1 MAISGILV
9 LSALSYPQLGETLS
23 NPGSPSSPSSS
34 ASLDIDLTVATLFR
48 ISGISDLS
56 FGSYSGSG
64 PLSRDDD
71 VCVWT
76 NASGG
81 SYRITA
87 RGSGGSFAFLVTKS
101 GDDSR
106 TIPYSVRWNTTSGT
120 TGNAAIAA
128 NVTSGNLFGA
138 NTQSS
143 SCSSGPASTGNFQVT
158 FAQADL
164 LSSPSGT
171 YTGTLT
177 LIVSAPT

>member
-1 MAISGILV
+1 M
-9 LSALSYPQLGETLS
+9 SYPRLGETLS

-34 ASLDIDLTVATLFR
+34 ASLDIDLTIATLFR
-48 ISGISDLS
+48 VSGISDLS

-81 SYRITA
+81 NYRITA
-87 RGSGGSFAFLVTKS
+87 RGNGTSFAYIVSKTGDNTK
-101 GDDSR
+101 
-106 TIPYSVRWNTTSGT
+106 TIPYTVQWNTTSGT
-120 TGNAAIAA
+120 TGNSALTA
-128 NVTSGNLFGA
+128 NVTSGNLSGA

-143 SCSSGPASTGNFQVT
+143 TCATGAAATANFQVT

-164 LSSPSGT
+164 LSAPSGT